1 MILEK
6 EAIWTISCLCLKS
19 GIGTYGTAAL
29 QIHHFRPL
37 VTVRPSDI
45 IMGAVWYHSTDTTV
59 VLNSLRHEYSQGIV
73 IYRDLCKELLQ
84 SHTFHL
90 DMSAVRTFRR
100 FSDNSTT
107 RVE

>member
-6 EAIWTISCLCLKS
+6 EAIWTISCLLLKS

-45 IMGAVWYHSTDTTV
+45 
-59 VLNSLRHEYSQGIV
+59 
-73 IYRDLCKELLQ
+73 
-84 SHTFHL
+84 
-90 DMSAVRTFRR
+90 
-100 FSDNSTT
+100 
-107 RVE
+107 